1 MSTINILSTKIL
13 LSHQKQALLDAGFS
27 VTEANFIT
35 TRYLDFELS
44 ASPSGIGG
52 LIFTSQNAAQSVLLH
67 PKSEELKTKN
77 VFCVGI
83 KTKALLEENGFNV
96 DVYVDYASD
105 LAEIITLI
113 YAKESFTFFSGN
125 LRKETLPKALKA
137 AKVNFNEI
145 QVYETTLTP
154 QKISSPNPSTRA
166 IANWRSKGGEKKFD
180 GILFFSPSAVESY
193 LKNNKI
199 KNEIC
204 FCIGETTANSLE
216 KITRNIIVADQP
228 SVENVIE
235 DVIEEYK

>member
-1 MSTINILSTKIL
+1 MSNQINILSTKTL
-13 LSHQKQALLDAGFS
+13 LSHQKQTLLDAGFS
-27 VTEANFIT
+27 VAEANFIKT
-35 TRYLDFELS
+35 ENSDFDLKE
-44 ASPSGIGG
+44 INDN

-67 PKSEELKTKN
+67 PKSNELKSKT

-96 DVYVDYASD
+96 EVYVDYASD

-113 YAKESFTFFSGN
+113 YSNESFTFFSGN

-154 QKISSPNPSTRA
+154 QKIKTPV
-166 IANWRSKGGEKKFD
+166 D
-180 GILFFSPSAVESY
+180 GILFFSPSGVESY
-193 LKNNKI
+193 LKDNKI

-204 FCIGETTANSLE
+204 FCIGETTASTLD
-216 KITRNIIVADQP
+216 KTTRNIIVADQP
-228 SVENVIE
+228 SVDNVIE

>member
-1 MSTINILSTKIL
+1 MSNQINILSTKTL
-13 LSHQKQALLDAGFS
+13 LSHQKQTLLDAGFS
-27 VTEANFIT
+27 VAEANFIKT
-35 TRYLDFELS
+35 ENSDFDLKE
-44 ASPSGIGG
+44 INDN

-67 PKSEELKTKN
+67 PKSNELKSKT

-96 DVYVDYASD
+96 EVYVDYASD

-113 YAKESFTFFSGN
+113 YSNESFTFFSGN

-154 QKISSPNPSTRA
+154 QKIKTLV
-166 IANWRSKGGEKKFD
+166 D
-180 GILFFSPSAVESY
+180 GILFFSPSGVESY
-193 LKNNKI
+193 LKDNKI

-204 FCIGETTANSLE
+204 FCIGETTASTLD
-216 KITRNIIVADQP
+216 KTTRNIIVADQP
-228 SVENVIE
+228 SVDNVIE